1 MRLESGYKPTAGVKK
16 EGANNM
22 INKADLKNLVDD
34 MAITYLHLLEC
45 DMDEEDEN
53 DAYYLRTVSKALD
66 VLTEL
71 LNERS

>member
-1 MRLESGYKPTAGVKK
+1 
-16 EGANNM
+16 M
-22 INKADLKNLVDD
+22 ISKADLKNLVDD